1 MAFLLPRFDE
11 PRLLAAQMELID
23 QSFGIAMLGCALAAG
38 ILAFGLALGG
48 GHPGALPWALTMGLA
63 CAAGHF
69 GRRLMPERTGEAHA
83 GRYARSMT
91 LLLTLI
97 GVLWGLA
104 AWLYMDMRTPAT
116 VICILSLIA
125 GMSAAALAVFSACL
139 PVAVGFFIPA
149 IVPVWAVFIA
159 TGDVA
164 YLPMFLGAPLYLV
177 VLMIFARNYARVA
190 RHGIALRFANVELI
204 SQLREQTA
212 RAEYAQREAEEANR
226 AKSVFLASASHDLR
240 QPLHALGLFV
250 VTLGRS
256 DLTDKQRQLLT
267 HIEAASGA
275 AREMLNT
282 LLDFSKVDA
291 GVVTARPRA
300 FRLQPLLYKLENEFA
315 PQADDRGLFYRT
327 RDTTAT
333 VFADPTLVELIL
345 RNLIANAIRYTTQ
358 GGVLVACRRRGESAM
373 IEVWDTGVG
382 IPMTQHRAIFK
393 EFHQLGNPERD
404 QRKGLGLGLAIVAGL
419 ARTISTR
426 ILLNSRP
433 GRGSVFRFALPMT
446 EDRAE
451 TQPAGLH
458 HKPSLKGLRVLVID
472 DDQEIRIAMAALLES
487 WQSVC
492 LAVESEEN
500 ALAAL
505 GAFRPDLLLADYR
518 LRGER
523 TGQEAMMA
531 IRERLGRAIPTVIIT
546 GDTAPDRLRSVHAG
560 GAALLH
566 KPVVAHQLH
575 TAMTA
580 LLRDAG
586 WRQDIPRGSADRTP
600 RAEG

>member
-1 MAFLLPRFDE
+1 MASLLPRFDE

-23 QSFGIAMLGCALAAG
+23 QSFGIAMLGCALAAF
-38 ILAFGLALGG
+38 ILALGLVLGG

-69 GRRLMPERTGEAHA
+69 GRRLMPERTAEAHA
-83 GRYARSMT
+83 RHYARSMT

-97 GVLWGLA
+97 GALWGLA
-104 AWLYMDMRTPAT
+104 AWLYMDVRTPAT

-164 YLPMFLGAPLYLV
+164 YLPMFLGAPLYLM

-250 VTLGRS
+250 VTLSRS
-256 DLTDKQRQLLT
+256 DLTDKQRQLLA

-291 GVVTARPRA
+291 GVITARPRA

-315 PQADDRGLFYRT
+315 PQADGRGLFYRT

-358 GGVLVACRRRGESAM
+358 GGVLVACRRRGQRTM

-404 QRKGLGLGLAIVAGL
+404 QRKGLGLGLAIVEGL

-433 GRGSVFRFALPMT
+433 GRGSVFRFALPLT

-492 LAVESEEN
+492 LAVESEED

-505 GAFRPDLLLADYR
+505 GAFQPDLLLADYR

-531 IRERLGRAIPTVIIT
+531 IRERLGQSIPTVIIT

-586 WRQDIPRGSADRTP
+586 WRQDIPRGATNRAT